1 VSYENNV
8 AHTAKLLEKKYGSAT
23 VSNFEVKRQRKRQKE
38 QKSKNKKKRKITLL
52 RNSRTL
58 LSKSNFKQEEKDEIC
73 PNTYGMKS
81 NKIISTKDIIM
92 ENSRGKK
99 KCILYLHSI
108 GALDEEED
116 VISSSESEDTD
127 SDSSQ
132 DK

>member
-1 VSYENNV
+1 
-8 AHTAKLLEKKYGSAT
+8 
-23 VSNFEVKRQRKRQKE
+23 
-38 QKSKNKKKRKITLL
+38 
-52 RNSRTL
+52 L
-58 LSKSNFKQEEKDEIC
+58 LSKSNFKQEEIDEIC

-92 ENSRGKK
+92 GKKSRGKK
-99 KCILYLHSI
+99 KCILYLYSI